1 MNSYGYYAVDGVK
14 FESKIQACLFAS
26 QTNKKVDWNFNK
38 EFFSIY
44 DWSREPDKTLDQLV
58 TL

>member
-1 MNSYGYYAVDGVK
+1 MLNSPSVYTVDNIK

-26 QTNKKVDWNFNK
+26 QINKDVTWNFNK

-44 DWSREPDKTLDQLV
+44 DWSKEPTKAVSLPFA
-58 TL
+58 